1 MAEPRLVTS
10 PFGHQDGLAQHVG
23 VHLVEHRVLL
33 RNAAAVDDAA
43 DGHAVLLHALQDDA
57 RVEGGAFDG
66 GEQFVLRGV
75 W

>member
-1 MAEPRLVTS
+1 MTS
-10 PFGHQDGLAQHVG
+10 PFGHQNRLAHHVG

-33 RNAAAVDDAA
+33 RDAAAVDDAPHR
-43 DGHAVLLHALQDDA
+43 HAVLFHALQNDA
-57 RVEGGAFDG
+57 RVEGGPFDG